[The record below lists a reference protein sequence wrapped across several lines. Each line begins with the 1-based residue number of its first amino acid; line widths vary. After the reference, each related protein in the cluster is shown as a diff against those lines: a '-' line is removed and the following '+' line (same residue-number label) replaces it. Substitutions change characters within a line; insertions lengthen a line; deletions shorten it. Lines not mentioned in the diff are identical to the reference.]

1 MNEIQSNWHQSIAL
15 EEFYNFAFESEPI
28 GRIVGSQSYKNGAD
42 AILRFTTWF
51 AYDHVTGSGQTQ
63 KTLDVARPE
72 LSNDVHV
79 DSTGQLLQL
88 KVTNKVKIFK
98 NNLTLGRPWEV
109 IQLIATAWMLRLL
122 INILGRTCGHFSFP
136 LTSMIVAES
145 VCTPWLWRCL
155 PDAGRSHSDLTFTP
169 TGLLSVIFHVFP
181 SLLIFSSCISF
192 LASCVEHC
200 YLLCCLQEA

>member
-1 MNEIQSNWHQSIAL
+1 MMSMLIQPASYCNWKSRTKWK
-15 EEFYNFAFESEPI
+15 F
-28 GRIVGSQSYKNGAD
+28 
-42 AILRFTTWF
+42 
-51 AYDHVTGSGQTQ
+51 
-63 KTLDVARPE
+63 
-72 LSNDVHV
+72 
-79 DSTGQLLQL
+79 
-88 KVTNKVKIFK
+88 FK

-136 LTSMIVAES
+136 LTSRIVAES

-181 SLLIFSSCISF
+181 SLLIFSSCVSF

-200 YLLCCLQEA
+200 YLLCCLQEASSIFGKVLQLKLCKCRWISKIYTTFCSKVQQSQVVIGDCMSDLCNKELTY